1 MTTKLNPQWIV
12 GFVDGEGCFNLDA
25 HIKKD
30 MKWKVQIQPEFTVVQ
45 NEIDLQI
52 LYALKEYFGCGTVT
66 VNRTDKSG
74 TRWQFR
80 VKSITELTE
89 KIIPFFEEHSL
100 KTKKKIEFQSF
111 RTICLQMK
119 AKYHLNSL
127 KNFLEIVD
135 QGAQLRVRLHPKA
148 KSTKSTKLD
157 EQIACLKEDLRLNSN
172 L

>member
-66 VNRTDKSG
+66 VNRADKSG

-89 KIIPFFEEHSL
+89 KIIPFF
-100 KTKKKIEFQSF
+100 
-111 RTICLQMK
+111 
-119 AKYHLNSL
+119 
-127 KNFLEIVD
+127 
-135 QGAQLRVRLHPKA
+135 
-148 KSTKSTKLD
+148 
-157 EQIACLKEDLRLNSN
+157 
-172 L
+172 